1 MEAGRLVDRVLEVAK
16 AEGLIPASDK
26 DAKVS
31 GRIHRGLLNAAKQ
44 RTGIES
50 ETALLE
56 YALAKV
62 AIEESVRR
70 IRSIALVHET
80 LSRDASDDGRVDAP
94 AAAACAPCTT

>member
-31 GRIHRGLLNAAKQ
+31 GRIHRALLNAAKQ

-62 AIEESVRR
+62 AIEDDFGAHLAKLRGTVSKDVDLES
-70 IRSIALVHET
+70 
-80 LSRDASDDGRVDAP
+80 
-94 AAAACAPCTT
+94 

>member
-1 MEAGRLVDRVLEVAK
+1 MSDEICESDMETGRLVDRVLEMAR

-31 GRIHRGLLNAAKQ
+31 GRIHRRLLDAAKA
-44 RTGIES
+44 RTGIKS

-62 AIEESVRR
+62 AIE
-70 IRSIALVHET
+70 
-80 LSRDASDDGRVDAP
+80 DDFGAHLAKLRGTVSKNVDLEF
-94 AAAACAPCTT
+94 

>member
-1 MEAGRLVDRVLEVAK
+1 MESGSLVDRVLDVAR

-31 GRIHRGLLNAAKQ
+31 GRIHRRLLDAAKE
-44 RTGIES
+44 RTGLQS

-62 AIEESVRR
+62 AIEDDFGAHLARLRGTV
-70 IRSIALVHET
+70 
-80 LSRDASDDGRVDAP
+80 SRDVDLEF
-94 AAAACAPCTT
+94 

>member
-1 MEAGRLVDRVLEVAK
+1 MESGRLVDRVLDVAR

-31 GRIHRGLLNAAKQ
+31 GRIHRRLLDAAKE
-44 RTGIES
+44 RTGLQS

-62 AIEESVRR
+62 AIEDDFGAHLARLRGTV
-70 IRSIALVHET
+70 
-80 LSRDASDDGRVDAP
+80 SRDVDLEF
-94 AAAACAPCTT
+94 